1 MYDVCMYVSL
11 SVCLSGGCIGGVGF
25 GLFYAVALK
34 LGESVVVGLATS
46 LGTSPNE
53 IYWPF
58 MAVLFGIGGACGM
71 GVVSCLAFPDA
82 S

>member
-1 MYDVCMYVSL
+1 MGY
-11 SVCLSGGCIGGVGF
+11 
-25 GLFYAVALK
+25 GLLYAVALK
-34 LGESVVVGLATS
+34 LGEPVIVGLATS
-46 LGTSPNE
+46 LGTSPNA
-53 IYWPF
+53 IYWPL